1 MAISIFQWSFRV
13 IFRVSFCVWKDCG
26 FAGLLVAESENT
38 KKKYFERN
46 ENREQQNTLARQ
58 QIPLLMDQL
67 VNMAP
72 YAQLRF
78 QLMGSCILRNL
89 VINVITLFEL
99 LRNLCCYVIYFF
111 T

>member
-13 IFRVSFCVWKDCG
+13 IFESLLSVCDK
-26 FAGLLVAESENT
+26 FAGLGCAESENT
-38 KKKYFERN
+38 KKYFERN

-58 QIPLLMDQL
+58 QLPLLMDQL

-89 VINVITLFEL
+89 VINVITWFKLV
-99 LRNLCCYVIYFF
+99 RNLCCYVIYFF